1 MSCGGK
7 NKRVGWKFQVVGVD
21 FESVGRSI
29 KSDLRLAKTLAPTGR
44 KHSAAGD
51 ACMLEG
57 TGTSGMLCTKA
68 QGQSAAWGGF
78 LVDGEC
84 RHPSKLMSRSLK
96 ANVIPHP
103 ASLCSKVYRMGSVK
117 WLRI

>member
-1 MSCGGK
+1 MDQMLTCDWPK
-7 NKRVGWKFQVVGVD
+7 L
-21 FESVGRSI
+21 
-29 KSDLRLAKTLAPTGR
+29 LRQQEENT
-44 KHSAAGD
+44 AAGH

-78 LVDGEC
+78 LVDGEG
-84 RHPSKLMSRSLK
+84 RHPSKLISRSLN

-117 WLRI
+117 WLRIQHKGIEFVLLG